1 MDTILKY
8 LDMSFASLPN
18 TPEIFRLK
26 QEMAAHMEEKYNE
39 LKYEGKTENEAIG
52 IVIAEFGS
60 IEEIASEFG
69 LELNSDEATYE
80 SRTEVSLSEAQEY
93 INSKEK
99 SSKQNGI
106 GVFIILVGVSIFMAI
121 QAFFSNSELMS
132 SIGVVIMLPFIALA
146 VGIFI
151 SAGFKTKSWEYIEH
165 GEFTISPFNANEIK
179 NMQGAYRSKLMFY
192 TVVSVALYILCPA
205 IIIISATI
213 DEYYQLNDFLV
224 LLSIS
229 VILLIVGL
237 ATLILTFTHGRD
249 SAYNALLK
257 TEDYS
262 QKSKKAES
270 IVGVI
275 ASIWWPITTVIYLG
289 LSFLTD
295 IGWGMSWIVWPIS
308 GILFGAIAGAVN
320 IFTSREK

>member
-80 SRTEVSLSEAQEY
+80 SRAEVNLSEAQEY

-106 GVFIILVGVSIFMAI
+106 GVLIILVGVSIFTAI
-121 QAFFSNSELMS
+121 QTLFSNSELMS
-132 SIGVVIMLPFIALA
+132 SIGVVIMLPFVAVA

-151 SAGFKTKSWEYIEH
+151 NANYKIKPWEYIEH
-165 GEFTISPFNANEIK
+165 GEFTISQFNANEIK
-179 NMQGAYRSKLMFY
+179 NMQDDYRGKLTMY
-192 TVVSVALYILCPA
+192 TIISVMLYILCPSILLIVSA
-205 IIIISATI
+205 FSDYGSFDENIISLATI
-213 DEYYQLNDFLV
+213 PLF
-224 LLSIS
+224 
-229 VILLIVGL
+229 LIVGL
-237 ATLILTFTHGRD
+237 ATLILTFTHGKN

-257 TEDYS
+257 KDNYTRE
-262 QKSKKAES
+262 SKKAES

-289 LSFLTD
+289 ISFLTD

-320 IFTSREK
+320 LFTSKEE

>member
-39 LKYEGKTENEAIG
+39 LKSEGKTENEAIG

-60 IEEIASEFG
+60 IEEIANEFN
-69 LELNSDEATYE
+69 LEMNSTEVQYDKKV
-80 SRTEVSLSEAQEY
+80 EVSLSEAKEY
-93 INSKEK
+93 INTKEK
-99 SSKQNGI
+99 SSKQIGI
-106 GVFIILVGVSIFMAI
+106 GVFIILIGVSIFMAI

-132 SIGVVIMLPFIALA
+132 SIGAVIMLPFIAVA
-146 VGIFI
+146 TGIFI
-151 SAGFKTKSWEYIEH
+151 IANYKIKPWEYIEH

-179 NMQGAYRSKLMFY
+179 NTQDTYRSKLMFY

-213 DEYYQLNDFLV
+213 DEYYQLKDFLV
-224 LLSIS
+224 FLSIS
-229 VILLIVGL
+229 AILLIVGI
-237 ATLILTFTHGRD
+237 ATLILTFIHGKN

-262 QKSKKAES
+262 QKSKRADS

-295 IGWGMSWIVWPIS
+295 MGWGMSWIVWPIS

-320 IFTSREK
+320 LFTSKEE

>member
-39 LKYEGKTENEAIG
+39 LKSEGKTENEAIG

-60 IEEIASEFG
+60 IEEIANEFN
-69 LELNSDEATYE
+69 LKMNSTEVQYDKKV
-80 SRTEVSLSEAQEY
+80 EVSLSEAKEY
-93 INSKEK
+93 INTKEK
-99 SSKQNGI
+99 SSKQIGI
-106 GVFIILVGVSIFMAI
+106 GVFIILIGVSIFMAI

-132 SIGVVIMLPFIALA
+132 SIGAVIMLPFIAVA
-146 VGIFI
+146 TGIFI
-151 SAGFKTKSWEYIEH
+151 IANYKIKPWEYIEH

-179 NMQGAYRSKLMFY
+179 NTQDTYRSKLMFY

-213 DEYYQLNDFLV
+213 DEYYQLKDFLV
-224 LLSIS
+224 FLSIS
-229 VILLIVGL
+229 AILLIVGI
-237 ATLILTFTHGRD
+237 ATLILTFIHGKN

-262 QKSKKAES
+262 QKSKRADS

-289 LSFLTD
+289 ISFLTD
-295 IGWGMSWIVWPIS
+295 MGWGMSWIVWPIS

-320 IFTSREK
+320 LFTGSE

>member
-39 LKYEGKTENEAIG
+39 LKSEGKTENEAIG

-60 IEEIASEFG
+60 IEEIANEFN
-69 LELNSDEATYE
+69 LEMNSTEVQYDKKV
-80 SRTEVSLSEAQEY
+80 EVSLSEAKEY
-93 INSKEK
+93 INTKEK
-99 SSKQNGI
+99 SSKQIGI
-106 GVFIILVGVSIFMAI
+106 GVFIILIGVSIFMAI

-132 SIGVVIMLPFIALA
+132 SIGAVIMLPFIAVA
-146 VGIFI
+146 TGIFI
-151 SAGFKTKSWEYIEH
+151 IANYKIKPWEYIEH

-179 NMQGAYRSKLMFY
+179 NTQDTYRSKLMFY

-213 DEYYQLNDFLV
+213 DEYYQLKDFLV
-224 LLSIS
+224 FLSIS
-229 VILLIVGL
+229 AILLIVGI
-237 ATLILTFTHGRD
+237 ATLILTFIHGKN

-262 QKSKKAES
+262 QKSKRADS

-320 IFTSREK
+320 LFTSKEE